1 MNQQLPQTPEEISLL
16 VLERATTRLSLVA
29 QLVRERELNSRLE
42 RLRLYQEYHEL
53 VNDWVERVEQ
63 AWPDLIQVHH
73 DIYYIGDLQLCRKR
87 NRNT

>member
-29 QLVRERELNSRLE
+29 QLVLERELNSRME

-63 AWPDLIQVHH
+63 AWPDLIQVRH